1 MPAVTAA
8 DQQPC
13 QAIYGHLLIESRADD
28 HNACPASGRAQFPR
42 GHKNSGRHAL
52 PCGSVR
58 GAGAAARGGQ
68 CVAGSRTARY
78 VRYGSRAP
86 RRPAIAMRRPR
97 RCVNIFLQ
105 DTLRVPLR
113 RARPEAR
120 GGGSAHVTSRPASTV
135 ACINIFTCAFDQRGF
150 QNA

>member
-86 RRPAIAMRRPR
+86 RRRDRDETAATMYKYIPTGH
-97 RCVNIFLQ
+97 FK
-105 DTLRVPLR
+105 RVPLR
-113 RARPEAR
+113 RARPGRGARAR
-120 GGGSAHVTSRPASTV
+120 GEGVFLLRL
-135 ACINIFTCAFDQRGF
+135 
-150 QNA
+150 